1 MGNLNL
7 DSHHPIEF
15 LHLLRSDLQL
25 RHIALRMLARSSL
38 RSTRA
43 VGAVRNGA
51 INTSKR
57 AASSS
62 SSAADSPFRL
72 NVAGSVATAVA
83 AGSVAWYYHLYGTEL
98 HAMTP
103 AEEGLHAT
111 KYPWVQPDGP
121 RHLII
126 KPSAVVSKSIKK
138 SARPATPSAES
149 HTDLW
154 SELPTPSMRRRLW
167 QRRTSTMTSLTTRV
181 KSQSDPE
188 SSPTTSQAP
197 TRTTKLPVLRTMVLF
212 LRI

>member
-62 SSAADSPFRL
+62 SSAVDSPFRL
-72 NVAGSVATAVA
+72 NV

-103 AEEGLHAT
+103 AE
-111 KYPWVQPDGP
+111 
-121 RHLII
+121 R
-126 KPSAVVSKSIKK
+126 
-138 SARPATPSAES
+138 
-149 HTDLW
+149 
-154 SELPTPSMRRRLW
+154 
-167 QRRTSTMTSLTTRV
+167 
-181 KSQSDPE
+181 
-188 SSPTTSQAP
+188 SSCHKIPLGT
-197 TRTTKLPVLRTMVLF
+197 
-212 LRI
+212 